1 MGNKEKGTISIGIKK
16 LVDERFNGNMNT
28 CARVIDVSPSTISRV
43 VSGKSNGSIKL
54 VVHVVDYC
62 NKRNLKT
69 GDYICYDNKKN

>member
-1 MGNKEKGTISIGIKK
+1 MNSDEKGSISVGIKK

-28 CARVIDVSPSTISRV
+28 CARVINVAPSTISRV

-69 GDYICYDNKKN
+69 GDYIFFN